1 MKKWMGGV
9 LIPGVLGV
17 LAGATISYAQ
27 TIVPDRTIDSDTG
40 VTVQRDGV
48 VRDGVVVEERVPR
61 DRVVVEERVVE
72 QRHEGEF
79 YVAGFGGFTLGQGF
93 SNVNGIGTLATQNIG
108 NFDTANSVIYGMK
121 AGYFL
126 PARLNWLGFEVEG
139 FNTTPHLKQQDGLI
153 GSNLRVT
160 TLAFNV
166 IARKRLGCRN
176 DNREHYDRTRNA
188 TYDKYGR
195 HYEKNGQHY
204 DGWSPED
211 ENDRCPLQV
220 YAGVGPAIFFTQTSN
235 VNGQSSD
242 LGEVGVNFLT
252 GAKYFVHR
260 NVAIFGEY
268 KFNHAGFDFAQTYG
282 PTAGIQGNYNASHFV
297 GGLAVHF

>member
-1 MKKWMGGV
+1 MKKWMRR
-9 LIPGVLGV
+9 IMPGMLGI
-17 LAGATISYAQ
+17 LAGATMSYAQ
-27 TIVPDRTIDSDTG
+27 TTVLPDGATTVDPDSG
-40 VTVQRDGV
+40 RTVQRERAVD
-48 VRDGVVVEERVPR
+48 ERVQPN
-61 DRVVVEERVVE
+61 RVVVEERVVE
-72 QRHEGEF
+72 QRHEGEL

-121 AGYFL
+121 VGYFL
-126 PARLNWLGFEVEG
+126 PARLNWLGFEMEG

-166 IARKRLGCRN
+166 IARKRLGCRE
-176 DNREHYDRTRNA
+176 DRREHYDRIRNA

-195 HYEKNGQHY
+195 HYEKNGHQY

-220 YAGVGPAIFFTQTSN
+220 YAGVGPAIFFSQTSN

-268 KFNHAGFDFAQTYG
+268 KFNHAGFDFARAYG
-282 PTAGIQGNYNASHFV
+282 TQSGIQGNYNASHFV

>member
-1 MKKWMGGV
+1 MS
-9 LIPGVLGV
+9 GVLGI
-17 LAGATISYAQ
+17 LAGATMSYAQ
-27 TIVPDRTIDSDTG
+27 TTVPDQPLLIDPDTG
-40 VTVQRDGV
+40 RTVQHDTVQRERAVD
-48 VRDGVVVEERVPR
+48 ERVQP
-61 DRVVVEERVVE
+61 VVVEERVVE
-72 QRHEGEF
+72 RRYEGEL

-121 AGYFL
+121 VGYFL
-126 PARLNWLGFEVEG
+126 PARLNWLGFEMEG

-166 IARKRLGCRN
+166 IARKRLGCRD
-176 DNREHYDRTRNA
+176 DNREHYDRTRQA
-188 TYDKYGR
+188 TYDQYGR

-211 ENDRCPLQV
+211 ENERCPLQV

-268 KFNHAGFDFAQTYG
+268 KFNHAGFDFARAYG
-282 PTAGIQGNYNASHFV
+282 TTAGIQGNYSASHFV